1 MSFTRF
7 RNWMLISPILGLT
20 TGSIAGGFLGGYLS
34 SGWGDLVLA
43 VFGIWLGGPLGALIA
58 FQLLLGRLEQDVDQ
72 AKARVVN
79 LTLALFSATVVLG
92 VLSLATRAAIPAF
105 LLLPVIVGVNL
116 VMSYFILVATLRVA
130 RK

>member
-1 MSFTRF
+1 
-7 RNWMLISPILGLT
+7 MLISPILGLT

-72 AKARVVN
+72 VKARVVN
-79 LTLALFSATVVLG
+79 LTLALFSL
-92 VLSLATRAAIPAF
+92 LIEMSLT
-105 LLLPVIVGVNL
+105 PVI
-116 VMSYFILVATLRVA
+116 YDP
-130 RK
+130 

>member
-1 MSFTRF
+1 
-7 RNWMLISPILGLT
+7 MLISPILGLT
-20 TGSIAGGFLGGYLS
+20 TGSIAGGFLGGYLGS
-34 SGWGDLVLA
+34 CWGDLVLA
-43 VFGIWLGGPLGALIA
+43 VFGIWLCGPLGALIA

-72 AKARVVN
+72 VKARVVN

>member
-1 MSFTRF
+1 M
-7 RNWMLISPILGLT
+7 
-20 TGSIAGGFLGGYLS
+20 
-34 SGWGDLVLA
+34 
-43 VFGIWLGGPLGALIA
+43 
-58 FQLLLGRLEQDVDQ
+58 
-72 AKARVVN
+72 N